1 MDGSSVDWAIPAEY
15 IKKYESMFESMEHTN
30 DKISGAVMSK
40 LLRDTK
46 IPVDDLRKIWDLS
59 DLDRDGSLDRF
70 EFILTMHLVCRRLEG
85 DAIPSVLPTSLIP
98 PNKRGAASEPLA
110 LMPPPMASTD
120 FNSIAIFSPSPY
132 KSPSSAFPHPNP
144 AYLGGPPPPMP
155 EWSIT
160 AAQLAQYSPIFASL
174 DQDVDGLV
182 TGAEV
187 REFFLRSRLPQLVLA
202 KIWDLVDLQGTGTL
216 NQEQFAVAMH
226 LANEQLASN
235 CAAELPATLPPALI
249 PPSMRPVTLEP
260 SAYEEANKLIAEI
273 EKTRR
278 ERLELE
284 AECMKIKSDSQ
295 LRAVELTKV
304 QTAEET
310 LLQTT
315 QRLAAQRASAEKW
328 VATSVERRDGL
339 QTSLA
344 GINDRVAEERSRVED
359 LRHQA
364 ATQQISIKTQEE
376 EVTRLRAEISEAHQ
390 QKKNLSD
397 RIAERQERLKVVE
410 AENRSISS
418 TNEQRQ
424 SAITNLESLRRQLQN
439 ALHQYDRLLAGDSSV
454 GEPDEAQINNLLSE
468 SEAPL
473 TKDPGDVSPFNPC
486 FPTMM
491 SGLRENGASSVP
503 LFPMSPEESSALGVP
518 SHSTTEI
525 KSALAF
531 PIGDPF
537 DFDSFNAAFNSG
549 NAFAEASDP
558 FAPVPSPAASARD
571 PFLAGGVR
579 DADFDLFDNKAPKP
593 TFDSSKFDAVFG
605 SAPSTESASYTF
617 PTGNHAET
625 YQKKIPPPRPATQPT
640 LGRKKSAGDPFAA
653 SGGSGTS
660 GKSSQPHATDSPSK
674 LSKLRGVLSSKR
686 SESSGASATAKGGSS
701 SKRNS
706 SFSTLPRSGRR
717 GHSSQRSTSISIA
730 PTTSSSLMPSGLT
743 EEEQLL
749 WAKVD
754 SQLCAKREETLR
766 QQEEAELQR
775 ALQLSLLESTRGH

>member
-491 SGLRENGASSVP
+491 N
-503 LFPMSPEESSALGVP
+503 
-518 SHSTTEI
+518 
-525 KSALAF
+525 
-531 PIGDPF
+531 
-537 DFDSFNAAFNSG
+537 SFNAAFNSG

>member
-1 MDGSSVDWAIPAEY
+1 
-15 IKKYESMFESMEHTN
+15 
-30 DKISGAVMSK
+30 
-40 LLRDTK
+40 
-46 IPVDDLRKIWDLS
+46 LRKIWDLS

-85 DAIPSVLPTSLIP
+85 DAIPSVLPTNLIP

-110 LMPPPMASTD
+110 LMPPPMASPD
-120 FNSIAIFSPSPY
+120 FNSIAIFSAGSY
-132 KSPSSAFPHPNP
+132 KPTSSAFPSPNP

-160 AAQLAQYSPIFASL
+160 AAQLAQYSPIFANL

-202 KIWDLVDLQGTGTL
+202 RIWDLVDLQGTGTL

-249 PPSMRPVTLEP
+249 PPSLRPVTLEP

-278 ERLELE
+278 ERMELE
-284 AECMKIKSDSQ
+284 AECMKLKSDSQ
-295 LRAVELTKV
+295 LRAVEFTKV

-328 VATSVERRDGL
+328 VVNSVERRDGL
-339 QTSLA
+339 QTSLTA
-344 GINDRVAEERSRVED
+344 VSSRVAEERSRVED

-376 EVTRLRAEISEAHQ
+376 EVARLRAEISEGHH
-390 QKKNLSD
+390 QKKSLSD

-418 TNEQRQ
+418 TNDQRQ

-439 ALHQYDRLLAGDSSV
+439 ALQQYDRLLAGDSSV
-454 GEPDEAQINNLLSE
+454 GEPDEVQIDTLQLSE
-468 SEAPL
+468 SDHPI
-473 TKDPGDVSPFNPC
+473 TKDASDVSPFNPR
-486 FPTMM
+486 FPTVMGG
-491 SGLRENGASSVP
+491 SRENGASSVP
-503 LFPMSPEESSALGVP
+503 LFPMSPDESSALGAP
-518 SHSTTEI
+518 SQSASEA

-531 PIGDPF
+531 PISDPF

-549 NAFAEASDP
+549 NAFSEASDP
-558 FAPVPSPAASARD
+558 FAPVPSSANSVRD
-571 PFLAGGVR
+571 PFLAGAIG
-579 DADFDLFDNKAPKP
+579 DGNNDLFDNKAPQP

-605 SAPSTESASYTF
+605 SAPSAQSTSYAF
-617 PTGNHAET
+617 PTGSHAET
-625 YQKKIPPPRPATQPT
+625 YQKKIPPPRPSTQPS
-640 LGRKKSAGDPFAA
+640 LGRKKSTGDAFA

-660 GKSSQPHATDSPSK
+660 GKSSQPHTIDSPGK

-686 SESSGASATAKGGSS
+686 SESSGASATAKSS
-701 SKRNS
+701 SKHNS

-717 GHSSQRSTSISIA
+717 GHSGQRSTSISIT

>member
-1 MDGSSVDWAIPAEY
+1 
-15 IKKYESMFESMEHTN
+15 MEHTN

-278 ERLELE
+278 L
-284 AECMKIKSDSQ
+284 
-295 LRAVELTKV
+295 V
-304 QTAEET
+304 
-310 LLQTT
+310 
-315 QRLAAQRASAEKW
+315 
-328 VATSVERRDGL
+328 
-339 QTSLA
+339 
-344 GINDRVAEERSRVED
+344 
-359 LRHQA
+359 
-364 ATQQISIKTQEE
+364 
-376 EVTRLRAEISEAHQ
+376 
-390 QKKNLSD
+390 
-397 RIAERQERLKVVE
+397 
-410 AENRSISS
+410 
-418 TNEQRQ
+418 
-424 SAITNLESLRRQLQN
+424 
-439 ALHQYDRLLAGDSSV
+439 
-454 GEPDEAQINNLLSE
+454 
-468 SEAPL
+468 
-473 TKDPGDVSPFNPC
+473 
-486 FPTMM
+486 
-491 SGLRENGASSVP
+491 ASS
-503 LFPMSPEESSALGVP
+503 LFRF
-518 SHSTTEI
+518 I
-525 KSALAF
+525 
-531 PIGDPF
+531 I
-537 DFDSFNAAFNSG
+537 
-549 NAFAEASDP
+549 
-558 FAPVPSPAASARD
+558 
-571 PFLAGGVR
+571 
-579 DADFDLFDNKAPKP
+579 
-593 TFDSSKFDAVFG
+593 
-605 SAPSTESASYTF
+605 
-617 PTGNHAET
+617 
-625 YQKKIPPPRPATQPT
+625 
-640 LGRKKSAGDPFAA
+640 
-653 SGGSGTS
+653 
-660 GKSSQPHATDSPSK
+660 
-674 LSKLRGVLSSKR
+674 
-686 SESSGASATAKGGSS
+686 
-701 SKRNS
+701 
-706 SFSTLPRSGRR
+706 
-717 GHSSQRSTSISIA
+717 
-730 PTTSSSLMPSGLT
+730 
-743 EEEQLL
+743 
-749 WAKVD
+749 
-754 SQLCAKREETLR
+754 
-766 QQEEAELQR
+766 
-775 ALQLSLLESTRGH
+775 